1 MNSRPRA
8 GKVTKLVE
16 RLWAYI
22 KEHGLTDPVNKRQIN
37 ADEKLKVLFGGK
49 SSVSMFDLTKII
61 SQHVA

>member
-1 MNSRPRA
+1 M
-8 GKVTKLVE
+8 TKLVE

-37 ADEKLKVLFGGK
+37 ADEKLKILFGGK
-49 SSVSMFDLTKII
+49 ASISMFDLTKIV